1 MQLTDLKSLSTQ
13 EKLHAMETLWDAL
26 CHDANQPVLSP
37 AWHAEELKSRDLAWS
52 QGQQTTSPWSEA
64 KQRIRQKTGSN

>member
-13 EKLHAMETLWDAL
+13 EKLQAMETLWDAL
-26 CHDANQPVLSP
+26 CQDASQPVPSP
-37 AWHAEELKSRDLAWS
+37 AWHAQELEKRAKAWTS
-52 QGQQTTSPWSEA
+52 GQQTTSPWSEA

>member
-1 MQLTDLKSLSTQ
+1 MQLADLKSLSTQ
-13 EKLHAMETLWDAL
+13 EKLQAMEALWDAL
-26 CHDANQPVLSP
+26 CQDTNNTVPSP

-64 KQRIRQKTGSN
+64 KQRILAGAGG

>member
-13 EKLHAMETLWDAL
+13 EKLQAMEALWDAL
-26 CHDANQPVLSP
+26 CQDANQSVPSP

>member
-13 EKLHAMETLWDAL
+13 EKLQAMETLWGAL
-26 CHDANQPVLSP
+26 CQDANQPVPSP

-52 QGQQTTSPWSEA
+52 QGQESTTPWGEV
-64 KQRIRQKTGSN
+64 KQRILLACSRK